1 MSRAWRVI
9 ITIVLIAILFATVC
23 VGVALLTGA
32 DFSRV
37 YSVFNNKYNVEM
49 AYGRRISM
57 VFESVL
63 IINGPVMQKRAAA
76 GLFFA

>member
-32 DFSRV
+32 DFSRA

-49 AYGRRISM
+49 YDKWLTVDVYQWFLS
-57 VFESVL
+57 
-63 IINGPVMQKRAAA
+63 
-76 GLFFA
+76 LF